1 MWERI
6 EKFYTHLYDF
16 VMVVSKVLLLIDLGN
31 TMLAGM
37 GRHKRYVPAW
47 AWSEE
52 IILTCMIYM
61 ALISAGLAVRR
72 EAHVRMTALDKYLP
86 QMLVKTLDV
95 FDDLMV
101 LGFSALMFV
110 EGIQYAARVG
120 VRSMYTSIPWL
131 SRFWLYIPVG
141 IAGLVIFLFQ
151 LEVIC
156 KHVKALKGG
165 KQ

>member
-1 MWERI
+1 
-6 EKFYTHLYDF
+6 
-16 VMVVSKVLLLIDLGN
+16 
-31 TMLAGM
+31 
-37 GRHKRYVPAW
+37 
-47 AWSEE
+47 
-52 IILTCMIYM
+52 MIYM

-86 QMLVKTLDV
+86 LMLVKTLDV

-120 VRSMYTSIPWL
+120 ERSMYTSIPWL

-151 LEVIC
+151 LEVVC
-156 KHVKALKGG
+156 
-165 KQ
+165 

>member
-16 VMVVSKVLLLIDLGN
+16 VMVVCKVLLLIDVGI
-31 TMLAGM
+31 TTLAVM
-37 GRHKRYVPAW
+37 GRYIPFVPAW

-131 SRFWLYIPVG
+131 SRFWLYSPVG

>member
-16 VMVVSKVLLLIDLGN
+16 VMVVCKVLLLIDVGI
-31 TMLAGM
+31 TTLAVM
-37 GRHKRYVPAW
+37 GRYIPFVPVW

-120 VRSMYTSIPWL
+120 ERSMYTSIPWL